1 MGGIRKEKE
10 EDLMLYYLNK
20 GYRDLCNM
28 KWGRKKLKLMKKI
41 FSFVKYNDSISEDKK
56 EQIIQSLFNE
66 IQKRAETKKHS
77 KRFLLYQINRYEDIY
92 DLVKVFLEG

>member
-1 MGGIRKEKE
+1 MEIIIREKE
-10 EDLMLYYLNK
+10 DDLMLYYLDK

-28 KWGRKKLKLMKKI
+28 KWGRKKIRLMREI

-56 EQIIQSLFNE
+56 EQIIRYLFHE
-66 IQKRAETKKHS
+66 IQKRAEAKKHS

-92 DLVKVFLEG
+92 DLVKVFLDS